1 MKFTLKT
8 IIEASAKDIYNA
20 WLDSTGHTK
29 MTGGE
34 ATIDDGIGSN
44 FTAWDG
50 YIKGENLELDIDKRI
65 VQSWRTSDFHE
76 KDEDSKIEI
85 TLDEEAGKTVLT
97 LVHTNLPENGEQY
110 RQGWGDHYFEPM
122 REYFNGK

>member
-8 IIEASAKDIYNA
+8 IIEASAKDIYIA
-20 WLDSTGHTK
+20 WLDSAGHTK

-34 ATIDDGIGSN
+34 ANIDNKIGSK

-50 YIKGENLELDIDKRI
+50 YIQGKNLELDPDKRI

-85 TLDEEAGKTVLT
+85 FFDEEAGKTVLT
-97 LVHTNLPENGEQY
+97 LVHTNLPKNGEQY
-110 RQGWGDHYFEPM
+110 RQGWGDHYFQPM
-122 REYFNGK
+122 REFFSK